1 MHGQCGGTEE
11 GIALD
16 CQCLRH
22 LEGWALSW
30 PALARAAQ
38 QAARRPA
45 PMNAQRGRQRPEGA
59 ARPGHGGAPASPARG
74 RGCMQSGGGWGEC
87 GKSSARTV
95 GRGQQAVRPWVDRPA
110 AVEYLVCYPMRLLAQ
125 GMDGAHSAWF
135 VLHRSATHTQW
146 PPCHLGTGPAA
157 GRLCCITGCLMGF
170 KASRLTGIKPHRHL
184 AAAGMTFVW
193 P

>member
-95 GRGQQAVRPWVDRPA
+95 GRGQQAVKPWVDRPA

-135 VLHRSATHTQW
+135 VLHRSATHTVAAVS
-146 PPCHLGTGPAA
+146 LGDRARRRA
-157 GRLCCITGCLMGF
+157 FVLHHRLLMGF